1 MRKALAA
8 FLTMLV
14 FTFAGGGTLASAQGP
29 TLPAEQADEEED
41 EGFDTG
47 LVGLLGLFGLLGL
60 RKRKRSGTR
69 ARAAR

>member
-8 FLTMLV
+8 LLTMLV
-14 FTFAGGGTLASAQGP
+14 LTFAGGNVVAHAQGP
-29 TLPAEQADEEED
+29 TLPAEQADGQD

-60 RKRKRSGTR
+60 RKRRRSSTKSR
-69 ARAAR
+69 VAR

>member
-14 FTFAGGGTLASAQGP
+14 FTFAGGGSLVSAQGP
-29 TLPAEQADEEED
+29 TLPAEQADDED

-47 LVGLLGLFGLLGL
+47 LVGLLGLFGLMGL
-60 RKRKRSGTR
+60 RKRKRSATR
-69 ARAAR
+69 SRAAR

>member
-8 FLTMLV
+8 FLTVLV
-14 FTFAGGGTLASAQGP
+14 LTFAGGGVTAHAQGP
-29 TLPAEQADEEED
+29 TLPAEQADSED

-60 RKRKRSGTR
+60 RRRKRSSTK
-69 ARAAR
+69 ARVAR

>member
-14 FTFAGGGTLASAQGP
+14 LTFAGGGVVAHAQGP
-29 TLPAEQADEEED
+29 TLPADSASED

-47 LVGLLGLFGLLGL
+47 LIGLLGLLGL
-60 RKRKRSGTR
+60 RKRKRRSTPSR
-69 ARAAR
+69 VAT